1 LVRVMRSGAIE
12 TIVDALNSH
21 PASAALQEQGCAA
34 LGNLAHAQPTNRAR
48 IVACGGPAAVV
59 RGLSA
64 HAHSEGVS
72 WKGCAALWTLA
83 AGEPAE
89 GCHEAIGEAGGVEA
103 VLSAL
108 RAHRRSEV
116 VQEKGCGCLANLA
129 LSDVYQTQI
138 LEAGGL
144 SLVVTA
150 LRAFPAS
157 AAVQEKGRAALWNLR
172 ATASPEKKQRSATP
186 EAAEEEPADAP
197 TPTPAVEEPDEVATQ
212 PEAKPAVEE
221 AVEEVAEEPQAPAAE
236 TEDDGIYEAA
246 LEQAAML
253 AARTEQAEQDTAPAV
268 AVPVP
273 MEEEA
278 GTPQLEASQE
288 PAAAEAPKPVKPA
301 SWYTGMKA
309 MDTSSDVVC
318 VQRSVMRA
326 GREKSSDK
334 IGKAD
339 RFVAP
344 FVVCCLLLGSLL
356 TDAL

>member
-1 LVRVMRSGAIE
+1 MRPGAIE

-172 ATASPEKKQRSATP
+172 ATASPEKKQRSTTP
-186 EAAEEEPADAP
+186 EAAEEESADAP
-197 TPTPAVEEPDEVATQ
+197 TPTPAVEEPHEVATQ
-212 PEAKPAVEE
+212 PEAQPAAEE
-221 AVEEVAEEPQAPAAE
+221 EPVEEVAEEPQAPVVAE

-253 AARTEQAEQDTAPAV
+253 AARTEQVEQDTAPAV

-278 GTPQLEASQE
+278 GTPQLEAAQE

-334 IGKAD
+334 IGIAD

-344 FVVCCLLLGSLL
+344 FVACCLLPGSLL

>member
-1 LVRVMRSGAIE
+1 M
-12 TIVDALNSH
+12 
-21 PASAALQEQGCAA
+21 
-34 LGNLAHAQPTNRAR
+34 
-48 IVACGGPAAVV
+48 
-59 RGLSA
+59 SA

-172 ATASPEKKQRSATP
+172 ATASPEKKQRSTTP
-186 EAAEEEPADAP
+186 EAAEEESADAP
-197 TPTPAVEEPDEVATQ
+197 TPTPAVEEPHEVATQ
-212 PEAKPAVEE
+212 PEAQPAAEE
-221 AVEEVAEEPQAPAAE
+221 EPVEEVAEEPQAPVVAE

-253 AARTEQAEQDTAPAV
+253 AARTEQVEQDTAPAV

-278 GTPQLEASQE
+278 GTPQLEAAQE

-334 IGKAD
+334 IGIAD

-344 FVVCCLLLGSLL
+344 FVACCLLPGSLL

>member
-1 LVRVMRSGAIE
+1 MRPGAIE

-172 ATASPEKKQRSATP
+172 ATASPEKKQRSTTP
-186 EAAEEEPADAP
+186 EAAEEESADAP
-197 TPTPAVEEPDEVATQ
+197 TPTPAVEEPHEVATQ
-212 PEAKPAVEE
+212 PEAQPAAEE
-221 AVEEVAEEPQAPAAE
+221 EPVEEVAEEPQAPVVAE

-273 MEEEA
+273 MEEES
-278 GTPQLEASQE
+278 GTPQLEAAQE

-334 IGKAD
+334 IGIAD

-344 FVVCCLLLGSLL
+344 FVACCLLPGSLL